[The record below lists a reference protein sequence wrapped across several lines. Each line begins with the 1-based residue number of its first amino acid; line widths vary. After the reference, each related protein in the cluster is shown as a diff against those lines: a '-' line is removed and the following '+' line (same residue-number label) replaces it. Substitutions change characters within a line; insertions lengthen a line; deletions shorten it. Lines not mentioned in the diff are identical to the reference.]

1 MALPAEASFH
11 TANSKPRWGLM
22 LLAWVFIA
30 FANWAVVLGLPLFV
44 HIDYEPVHRDD
55 GSDVGSVPAHWKNHS
70 AVCPEGFDYY
80 FRSGLCRPRK

>member
-11 TANSKPRWGLM
+11 TANSKPRALM

-30 FANWAVVLGLPLFV
+30 FVNWVVILGLPLFV
-44 HIDYEPVHRDD
+44 RIDYEPVHRDD
-55 GSDVGSVPAHWKNHS
+55 GSDLGSVPAHWKNRS
-70 AVCPEGFDYY
+70 AVCPEGYDYY